1 MWNFLSSLVSWIPA
15 VIKAMS
21 RNKKLDSAIDRVE
34 KLEKIKLK
42 PEDPE
47 DTADTRPIR
56 IAPDKWVA
64 KRSEKIK

>member
-34 KLEKIKLK
+34 KLEKIKLDPLDKK
-42 PEDPE
+42 PVQV
-47 DTADTRPIR
+47 A
-56 IAPDKWVA
+56 ADKWVA
-64 KRSEKIK
+64 ARPESRK